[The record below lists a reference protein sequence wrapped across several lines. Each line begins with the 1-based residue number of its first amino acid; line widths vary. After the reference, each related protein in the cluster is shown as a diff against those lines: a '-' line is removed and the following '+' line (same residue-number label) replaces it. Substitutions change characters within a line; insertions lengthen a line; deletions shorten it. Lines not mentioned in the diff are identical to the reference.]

1 MFPLYLPFL
10 KIADLIYPD
19 LCFAC
24 EKNIPSKNSSVCIQ
38 CHYNITPTNYHL
50 KPENPVTDRFWGRII
65 LQHASTSFVF
75 SKGGLLQKLI
85 HRLKYENKPDIGIEL
100 GKMYGNQ
107 LANTPPYNSVDIII
121 PVPLHPKK
129 EHFRGYNQAT
139 MFAKGLSETMN
150 IPWSES
156 FLIRTENTETQTKK
170 SRTDRF
176 ENVQSAFKVAMPDK
190 IKDKHLLLVDDVITT
205 GATLEACAVKLLE
218 VDGAKVSF
226 AAIALSA

>member
-1 MFPLYLPFL
+1 ML
-10 KIADLIYPD
+10 ADLIYPD

-24 EKNIPSKNSSVCIQ
+24 KKNISDVNSSVCIHCQ
-38 CHYNITPTNYHL
+38 YNITPTNYH
-50 KPENPVTDRFWGRII
+50 KMKDNPVSDRFWGRIK
-65 LQHASTSFVF
+65 LEHASTSFVF

-85 HRLKYENKPDIGIEL
+85 HSLKYENKPDIGVEL
-100 GKMYGNQ
+100 GKMYGI
-107 LANTPPYNSVDIII
+107 LLVNTPPYNSVDFII

-176 ENVQSAFKVAMPDK
+176 ANVQSAFKVALPDK

-205 GATLEACAVKLLE
+205 GATLEACAVKLLDVE
-218 VDGAKVSF
+218 GVKVSLS
-226 AAIALSA
+226 AIALSG